1 MTKRAVIWDL
11 DGVLADTAEPHFR
24 AWVTALA
31 EWQIPLDRPTFD
43 HLFGMD
49 NRGMLKQILGRPPEP
64 KELGTIAG
72 RKEHF
77 FRLVAQ
83 QMAQPM
89 PGALRLLEEME
100 AAGWSQALASSAPQA
115 NINLLVDKFGISARF
130 HVILSGEELPASKP
144 DPELFLFAAE
154 RLGVPPECCV
164 VVEDAPAGV
173 EAAGRAGMRC
183 IAVATTRAAKLL
195 AGADL
200 LFDDLTPVTVDT
212 FTELLNK

>member
-31 EWQIPLDRPTFD
+31 EWEIALDRPTFN
-43 HLFGMD
+43 LFFGMD
-49 NRGMLKQILGRPPEP
+49 NRRMLSEILGRPPEP

-89 PGALRLLEEME
+89 PGALRLLGELE
-100 AAGWSQALASSAPQA
+100 AAGWPQALASSAPQA
-115 NINLLVDKFGISARF
+115 NINLLVDKFDISSRF

-154 RLGVPPECCV
+154 RLSVPPKRCV

-173 EAAGRAGMRC
+173 EAARRAGMHC
-183 IAVATTRAAKLL
+183 IAVATTRSGELL
-195 AGADL
+195 ADADL
-200 LFDDLTPVTVDT
+200 LCDDLTTLTMDT
-212 FTELLNK
+212 FAELLDK